1 MSGIRPLLPESGLA
15 ANHHEWSFNKA
26 VYINLA
32 VALGQINLMRAARFR
47 LDLPKLQGCTTAA
60 AKEATMQQFK
70 VTGMTCGHCVRA
82 VADAVRSVDPGAAVA
97 VDLDAGR
104 LTVENGQAP
113 ASRIA
118 EAVAAE
124 GYTAEPIAA

>member
-1 MSGIRPLLPESGLA
+1 
-15 ANHHEWSFNKA
+15 
-26 VYINLA
+26 
-32 VALGQINLMRAARFR
+32 
-47 LDLPKLQGCTTAA
+47 
-60 AKEATMQQFK
+60 MQQFK
-70 VTGMTCGHCVRA
+70 VTGMTCEHCTRA
-82 VADAVRSVDPGAAVA
+82 VTDAVRSVDPGAAVS
-97 VDLDAGR
+97 VDLGASR

>member
-1 MSGIRPLLPESGLA
+1 
-15 ANHHEWSFNKA
+15 
-26 VYINLA
+26 
-32 VALGQINLMRAARFR
+32 
-47 LDLPKLQGCTTAA
+47 
-60 AKEATMQQFK
+60 MQEFK

-82 VADAVRSVDPGAAVA
+82 VTDAVRSVDPGAAVA

-104 LTVENGQAP
+104 LTVQNGTAS

-124 GYTAEPIAA
+124 GYTAEPLGT

>member
-1 MSGIRPLLPESGLA
+1 
-15 ANHHEWSFNKA
+15 
-26 VYINLA
+26 
-32 VALGQINLMRAARFR
+32 
-47 LDLPKLQGCTTAA
+47 
-60 AKEATMQQFK
+60 MQEFK

-82 VADAVRSVDPGAAVA
+82 VTDAVRSVDPGAAVA

-104 LTVENGQAP
+104 LTVQNGTAS

-124 GYTAEPIAA
+124 GYTAEPLGK